1 MYEEK
6 ISFKQMQIQNQMIK
20 DVLEKQIP
28 EGFSC
33 KGEHETCPYYDVKNK
48 LCILLDD
55 GIIND
60 AKICD
65 INI

>member
-1 MYEEK
+1 
-6 ISFKQMQIQNQMIK
+6 MQIQNQMIK

-33 KGEHETCPYYDVKNK
+33 KGEHEACPYYDVKNK

-55 GIIND
+55 EIIND